1 MSRERKTNPRLK
13 IKRSIVPTILQILAQ
28 PRTARNSWLEAGWPR
43 RKTEWKKHNSN
54 GEEGSKY
61 LEHPGER

>member
-13 IKRSIVPTILQILAQ
+13 IKRSIVPTILQTLAQ

-43 RKTEWKKHNSN
+43 RKMN
-54 GEEGSKY
+54 GRSVTAMEGK
-61 LEHPGER
+61 GVNT